1 MPPLSLQ
8 SSKALE
14 KRSLLDLFL
23 MLFVPK
29 WRHVWKKAP
38 RVMVM
43 GDKWQTDL
51 SYLVGFLSHEL
62 VPVLIC

>member
-8 SSKALE
+8 KHLKTEFTRFVS
-14 KRSLLDLFL
+14 DV
-23 MLFVPK
+23 FVPK

-38 RVMVM
+38 RGMVM

-62 VPVLIC
+62 IPVLIC